1 MKQWR
6 GLTTLVRDAV
16 EHGSQAIERLQKET
30 AARPFAILEAI
41 PPIAAPAKVIHAL
54 HDASIAGTHAA
65 IRLVARVVAGTVEAV
80 LAAVDRAAD

>member
-6 GLTTLVRDAV
+6 GLTALVRDAV
-16 EHGSQAIERLQKET
+16 EHGSQAIEQLQKET

-41 PPIAAPAKVIHAL
+41 PPIATPAKVLHAL
-54 HDASIAGTHAA
+54 HDASVSGTHAA
-65 IRLVARVVAGTVEAV
+65 IRLVARVAAGTIEAG